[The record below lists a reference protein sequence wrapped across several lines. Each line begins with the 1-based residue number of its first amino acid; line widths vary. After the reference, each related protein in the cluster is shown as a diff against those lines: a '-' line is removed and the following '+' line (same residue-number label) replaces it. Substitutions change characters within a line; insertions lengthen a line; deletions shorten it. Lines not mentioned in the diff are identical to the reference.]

1 MFKGPVDVICDPP
14 FKEIVVENCNSER
27 NGSRD
32 VKWASIYRVACL
44 INDTLEGLKGVT
56 VVNRTAHS
64 TNVGSLE
71 IMSALLSCRLLFDK
85 LKGPALPVKKNSNC
99 FLAYDTPRPPMSV
112 NKKIQP
118 SRSSRLAGYRQHIY
132 ECIVL
137 LYILRSHVL
146 FNNPAPI
153 A

>member
-14 FKEIVVENCNSER
+14 LKEVVVENCNSER

-32 VKWASIYRVACL
+32 VKWASIYRVACP

-56 VVNRTAHS
+56 VVNRTVHS

-71 IMSALLSCRLLFDK
+71 IMPALLSCRLLFDK

-99 FLAYDTPRPPMSV
+99 FLAYDTPGHP
-112 NKKIQP
+112 
-118 SRSSRLAGYRQHIY
+118 
-132 ECIVL
+132 
-137 LYILRSHVL
+137 
-146 FNNPAPI
+146 
-153 A
+153 